1 MRRGRLEKAAAL
13 ARRIGL
19 AIARFNSIQLGDGRR
34 DSRKLW
40 RRVAQLTGK
49 SREQLPDSDIN
60 ADALNAHYA
69 ALSTDPAY
77 AEPKPKLSCP
87 SSFDRDWP
95 SALLVFRHLD
105 SLRRTSAGPDGL
117 PLLASQ
123 AWCPLHSRTFLT
135 FSPIP
140 SKLRCSFAV

>member
-105 SLRRTSAGPDGL
+105 SLRRTSAGPDDW
-117 PLLASQ
+117 LLRLGAPYIAEPFS
-123 AWCPLHSRTFLT
+123 P